1 MAERCSWSDRVAG
14 LVDGPGDETAR
25 HMESCPSCRAEGA
38 AHDEL
43 VAAFRGAARP
53 ALSPHFRPQLMR
65 RLKEERR
72 RRHELRRRLVALRLY
87 WLCAAI
93 ACAAVIVHL
102 GWLPSDPALR
112 APVLLAIA
120 LFAVPIGALLIALR
134 TNPVELVI
142 RTLTGGMEEP
152 ASGL

>member
-1 MAERCSWSDRVAG
+1 MAERCSWSDRVVG
-14 LVDGPGDETAR
+14 LVDGPGEETAR
-25 HMESCPSCRAEGA
+25 HIESCPGCRAQRA
-38 AHDEL
+38 AHDDL

-72 RRHELRRRLVALRLY
+72 RRHEIRGRLVALRLY

-93 ACAAVIVHL
+93 ACATVIVHL
-102 GWLPSDPALR
+102 GWLPSDPTLR
-112 APVLLAIA
+112 TPVLVALAV
-120 LFAVPIGALLIALR
+120 FVVPIGALLIALR
-134 TNPVELVI
+134 TNPVDLVI
-142 RTLTGGMEEP
+142 RTLTGELEER